1 MIRVDLNHGRDRDR
15 NLMEIDMTD
24 FATLVDNA
32 AVLDSEIKRLTAQ
45 LDAIKTQLKQA
56 GVGEYD
62 GALASIMVRQN
73 KDTEGF
79 DYKKAFEHVSD
90 HISSQLL
97 TATKKKFATTKKGAI
112 VLTIDLK
119 LAIAA

>member
-1 MIRVDLNHGRDRDR
+1 
-15 NLMEIDMTD
+15 MEIDMTD
-24 FATLVDNA
+24 FTALVDNA
-32 AVLDSEIKRLTAQ
+32 AVLNNEIKILTAK

-62 GALASIMVRQN
+62 GALATITIRQN

-97 TATKKKFATTKKGAI
+97 TATKKKFVTTKKGAM
-112 VLTIDLK
+112 VCDIDLK
-119 LAIAA
+119 LSVAA